1 MLIDR
6 LEAAMWSDLIE
17 FSNHFFLCVG
27 PDGSFLYVNRA
38 CRKALGYSSDEIR
51 SLKFWMVID
60 PSQSEDCQD
69 LFHLIFDGHNVD
81 RIRVKFVSRDNKVI
95 LTEGSC
101 CCSYKNDRPAVMT
114 GMFRDI
120 EDKVEADR
128 ALLESEERLRILIN
142 SMPDLVIFKDVAGRW
157 LEANN
162 AALRL
167 FDLEDT
173 DYRGRTY
180 GELLGNND
188 RFRNSFIPF
197 CEQSDEETWLKGSPT
212 RFEITLNDGS
222 PFGRTCDL
230 IKVPLYHPDG
240 MPKGM
245 VVIGRDITERKDAEE
260 RLRQISAER
269 KTILDNIT
277 LGIGYSRERY
287 IIWVNDALCK
297 IFGYRPE
304 ELINKS
310 TEIFYPTKEE
320 FNVFGRKARKILSEG
335 KAFTDERELRHK
347 SGSLIWC
354 RIIGK
359 AVNPDDLDHG
369 IIWIIEDITHIRKSV
384 EERKKLEE
392 QMQQAQKLE
401 SLGVLA
407 GGIAHDFNN
416 LLMGILGYADL
427 ALLKDPEES
436 PLHRYLRQI
445 KKAARTAADLTN
457 QMLAYSGRGKFIIE
471 PIHLSRLIDEMSY
484 LLQTIVSKKAVIK
497 YNLEENIP
505 EIEADA
511 TQIRQILMNMVIN
524 ASEAIGDRSGV
535 ITITTGAMEAD
546 KSYLAEA
553 YLDEDLPSG
562 YYSFLEVSDTGAGMD
577 GDTISRVFD
586 PFFTTKFS
594 GRGLGLAAVLGIVRG
609 HKGAIK
615 VYSEPGQG
623 TTFKVLFPCSK
634 GLPRAVSNGN
644 HDLKQTLRKK
654 IKGKVLVVDDEETV
668 RSVAKMMLEQA
679 GIEVVTAVDGCE
691 AVKIYRENVGD
702 IEVVLLDMTM
712 PHMNGEEAFRE
723 LRRINPGIKVILSSG
738 YNEQEAVN
746 RFAGKGLVGF
756 IQKPY
761 GMRELLEKVHKA
773 ASKCLTGQDEKCMH
787 DKSV

>member
-1 MLIDR
+1 
-6 LEAAMWSDLIE
+6 MWSDLVE
-17 FSNHFFLCVG
+17 LSSHFFLCVG
-27 PDGSFLYVNRA
+27 PDGSFLYANRA
-38 CRKALGYSSDEIR
+38 CREALGYSSNEMR
-51 SLKFWMVID
+51 SLKFWKVID
-60 PSQSEDCQD
+60 PEQSEDCRE
-69 LFHLIFDGHNVD
+69 LFHLILTGHNID
-81 RIRVKFVSRDNKVI
+81 RIRIKFLSRHRKVI

-101 CCSYKNDRPAVMT
+101 CCSCRDGHPAMMT

-120 EDKVEADR
+120 EDKVEADK

-142 SMPDLVIFKDVAGRW
+142 SMPDLVIFKDAASRW
-157 LEANN
+157 LETNN

-167 FDLEDT
+167 FELEGT
-173 DYRGRTY
+173 DYRGRTHR
-180 GELLGNND
+180 ELLGNNG
-188 RFRNSFIPF
+188 RFINSFIPF
-197 CEQSDEETWLKGSPT
+197 CERSDEETWQKGAPT
-212 RFEITLNDGS
+212 RFEITLDDGS
-222 PFGRTCDL
+222 AFGRTCDI

-240 MPKGM
+240 IPKGM
-245 VVIGRDITERKDAEE
+245 VIIGRDITERKDAEE
-260 RLRQISAER
+260 RLKQISAER

-287 IIWVNDALCK
+287 VIWVNDALCK

-304 ELINKS
+304 ELIDKS

-320 FNVFGRKARKILSEG
+320 FDTFGRRARKILSEG
-335 KAFTDERELRHK
+335 KAFTDERELKHK
-347 SGSLIWC
+347 SGNLIWC

-369 IIWIIEDITHIRKSV
+369 IIWIIEDITHIRKSA

-436 PLHRYLRQI
+436 PLHRYLKQI

-471 PIHLSRLIDEMSY
+471 PIHLSSLIDEMSY

-497 YNLEENIP
+497 YNLEDNIP

-535 ITITTGAMEAD
+535 ITITTGVMEAD

-562 YYSFLEVSDTGAGMD
+562 YYSFLEVSDTGFGMD
-577 GDTISRVFD
+577 EDTVSKIFD

-623 TTFKVLFPCSK
+623 STFKVLFPCSK
-634 GLPRAVSNGN
+634 GPSKAVSNWN
-644 HDLKQTLRKK
+644 REIKQALREK

-679 GIEVVTAVDGCE
+679 GIEVVTAGDGRE
-691 AVKIYRENVGD
+691 AVKIYRENPGD

-761 GMRELLEKVHKA
+761 GMQELLEKVYKA
-773 ASKCLTGQDEKCMH
+773 ANKHQTARNKYKTIQDKAHE
-787 DKSV
+787 